1 MPQNH
6 RWRYWSLAALGLGLA
21 VVIWIS
27 ANVPGSGARPRI
39 AYAEN
44 TTASDALA
52 SPFKAV
58 YEAVQPAVVGIE
70 VTTTTRVMNGRIMTA
85 TSFAGSGVVISED
98 GVVLTNYH
106 VIDGAEGLYVLSG
119 EDEFPAELIAGDERG
134 HSDALLGVFAAIA
147 PVAAWVS
154 ALSTM
159 AERINAAWG
168 WPSRPP
174 RARRGR
180 GSP

>member
-85 TSFAGSGVVISED
+85 TSFAGSGVVI
-98 GVVLTNYH
+98 
-106 VIDGAEGLYVLSG
+106 
-119 EDEFPAELIAGDERG
+119 
-134 HSDALLGVFAAIA
+134 
-147 PVAAWVS
+147 
-154 ALSTM
+154 
-159 AERINAAWG
+159 
-168 WPSRPP
+168 
-174 RARRGR
+174 
-180 GSP
+180 